1 MIASDWPILIPL
13 VVGHLALFV
22 LALNLLHSTAVSERL
37 LDILNLALLGATL
50 LALPVMLTQ
59 GHWSTWP
66 QPARSYA
73 LICLGISLVGLP
85 TVTVFRLL
93 RRPLDELATSQGE
106 ILDLGRSLGVDRVVG
121 EGKHNWLL
129 RVPGNRSL
137 QIHKVECELKLPNL
151 PEALD
156 GLTLVQ
162 ITDTHFSH
170 CYRREFFEAIA
181 DEAASWDAD
190 LVVFTG
196 DLLDDVATLEWVEP
210 ILSKLRGRL
219 GQFAILGNHDHRLEP
234 DQAIAGLERSGFADL
249 EGRWVEV
256 NINSGEPDMPGGRIA
271 LGGTSEPWGPKL
283 DYARMPEADFRILL
297 SHSPDQFPKAK
308 TKGVDLVLS
317 GHNHGGQIRLPGF
330 GPILMPSRYSRH
342 FDRGFFRSGESVLYV
357 SQGVGGKHPIRIG
370 CHPEITRFTLR
381 SSHPQAATSSR
392 PTATRSI
399 RETVASLVG
408 E

>member
-1 MIASDWPILIPL
+1 MIASDWPITIPL
-13 VVGHLALFV
+13 VVGHIALFV
-22 LALNLLHSTAVSERL
+22 LALNLLHSTAVAERV
-37 LDILNLALLGATL
+37 LDILNLVLLGATL

-66 QPARSYA
+66 QPARGYA
-73 LICLGISLVGLP
+73 LICLGVALVGLP
-85 TVTVFRLL
+85 TVTLL
-93 RRPLDELATSQGE
+93 RAFRRPLDEVASTRGE
-106 ILDLGRSLGVDRVVG
+106 ILDLGRSLGMDRVVG

-137 QIHKVECELKLPNL
+137 QVHKVESEVKLPQL
-151 PEALD
+151 PAALD

-181 DEAASWDAD
+181 DEAAAWDAD

-196 DLLDDVATLEWVEP
+196 DLLDDEATLEWVEP
-210 ILSKLRGRL
+210 VLSRLRGRL
-219 GQFAILGNHDHRLEP
+219 GQFAILGNHDHRLRP
-234 DQAIAGLERSGFADL
+234 GRARRSLRRSGFVDL
-249 EGRWVEV
+249 DARWTEINIGEGD
-256 NINSGEPDMPGGRIA
+256 PPGGRIA

-283 DYARMPEADFRILL
+283 DYSRMPEADLRILL

-317 GHNHGGQIRLPGF
+317 GHNHGGQIRVPGF

-342 FDRGFFRSGESVLYV
+342 FDRGFFRSGDSVLYV
-357 SQGVGGKHPIRIG
+357 SQGVGGKHPIRFG
-370 CHPEITRFTLR
+370 CHPEITRFILR
-381 SSHPQAATSSR
+381 CAGPQPSPRFDRRTEQVAAG
-392 PTATRSI
+392 
-399 RETVASLVG
+399 ASADC
-408 E
+408 